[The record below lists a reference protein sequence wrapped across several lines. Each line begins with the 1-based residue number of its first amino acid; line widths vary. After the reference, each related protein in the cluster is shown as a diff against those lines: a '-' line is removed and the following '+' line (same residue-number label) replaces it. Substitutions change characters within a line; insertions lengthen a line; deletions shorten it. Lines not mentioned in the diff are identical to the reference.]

1 METPD
6 LRPFIPEALDWV
18 DDVRQLPFWR
28 DASASGER
36 HVEVPFAV
44 RLEQPVVT
52 QDVVVAHGRQACV
65 YVLRG
70 VIDLVHQSGD
80 GWRILDYKSD
90 QLDGIADVDAELL
103 ARYGPQLAQ
112 YKSAW
117 EQATGGKV
125 ASSDLVALRAKRT
138 ISVR

>member
-1 METPD
+1 M
-6 LRPFIPEALDWV
+6 A
-18 DDVRQLPFWR
+18 
-28 DASASGER
+28 
-36 HVEVPFAV
+36 
-44 RLEQPVVT
+44 
-52 QDVVVAHGRQACV
+52 QDVSPACI
-65 YVLRG
+65 VLRG
-70 VIDLVHQSGD
+70 VIDLVHQSGE

-112 YKSAW
+112 DKSAW

>member
-1 METPD
+1 M
-6 LRPFIPEALDWV
+6 
-18 DDVRQLPFWR
+18 
-28 DASASGER
+28 DARYAAAR
-36 HVEVPFAV
+36 M
-44 RLEQPVVT
+44 
-52 QDVVVAHGRQACV
+52 
-65 YVLRG
+65 VLRG
-70 VIDLVHQSGD
+70 VIDLVHQSGES
-80 GWRILDYKSD
+80 WRILDYKSD

-103 ARYGPQLAQ
+103 ARNGPQLAQ